1 MKKILLFTDILCSGG
16 AQRQL
21 VQLGNLLKQKGYEV
35 LFLDYWDSKFYDE
48 FLNNNGLAFN
58 HVPTKG
64 KINIIRMFAREVK
77 LYKPDVVI
85 SYLENPSIV
94 ASIVHLFY
102 KSKFKLIV
110 SERNTTQSMNLATQ
124 IRFLLFKT
132 VNYIVPN
139 SQTQTSFILEKFP
152 WLSNKTKMIRN
163 YLDLDIFCPSLRPL
177 PDNNRVIV
185 VGRVVEQKNPIRF
198 IEAIAK
204 VASKGFSFTVDWY
217 GNPHPMSFLADCN
230 HKLKELGIERMFH
243 FYPSTSNIVE
253 KYHNA
258 SVFILPSIYEG
269 FPNVLCE
276 AMGCGLPVLAS
287 NVCDNGNIL
296 ADGDNG
302 FLFDPYN
309 VDDISDKLIRFLSQ
323 SKDEKLRMGKRSR
336 ELAME
341 LFSREK
347 FIQAYMNLINS

>member
-1 MKKILLFTDILCSGG
+1 MEEFFHIDNLSDPENLELQHNVILALRANNLMFRDQDYVVSDDQVLIVDSFTGRIMPGRRYSD
-16 AQRQL
+16 
-21 VQLGNLLKQKGYEV
+21 
-35 LFLDYWDSKFYDE
+35 
-48 FLNNNGLAFN
+48 GLHQA
-58 HVPTKG
+58 
-64 KINIIRMFAREVK
+64 IEVK
-77 LYKPDVVI
+77 GHVQVI
-85 SYLENPSIV
+85 RE
-94 ASIVHLFY
+94 
-102 KSKFKLIV
+102 
-110 SERNTTQSMNLATQ
+110 SMNLATH
-124 IRFLLFKT
+124 ISFFLFKT
-132 VNYIVPN
+132 VDYIVPN
-139 SQTQTSFILEKFP
+139 SQTQTSFMLENFP
-152 WLSNKTKMIRN
+152 WLSDKTKMIRN
-163 YLDLDIFCPSLRPL
+163 YLDLDVFCPSLRPL